1 MTKNKG
7 HNVCINMR
15 LKSADLKRL
24 EEVKNRTHTSTSSV
38 ISSAIEQGYDL
49 TVSCMQHI
57 NRKKNGNK

>member
-24 EEVKNRTHTSTSSV
+24 EEVKN
-38 ISSAIEQGYDL
+38 Q
-49 TVSCMQHI
+49 
-57 NRKKNGNK
+57 